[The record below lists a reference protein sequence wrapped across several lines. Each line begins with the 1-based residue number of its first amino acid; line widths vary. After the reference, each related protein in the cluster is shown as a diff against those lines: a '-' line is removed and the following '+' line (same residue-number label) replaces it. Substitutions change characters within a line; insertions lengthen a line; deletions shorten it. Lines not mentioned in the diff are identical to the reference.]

1 MESTNVVRVTIF
13 GQEYVIKTSANPQ
26 YIKDVAAYVNSK
38 MNEIKESGL
47 DVDSQQLKIAVL
59 ASMNI
64 TDELFSIRSESS
76 KFVDVMGKKTSHILE
91 LVNQK

>member
-64 TDELFSIRSESS
+64 TDELFSIRSDSG
-76 KFVDVMGKKTSHILE
+76 KFVDVMERKTSHILE
-91 LVNQK
+91 LVKQK

>member
-1 MESTNVVRVTIF
+1 MESANIVRVTIF
-13 GQEYVIKTSANPQ
+13 NQEYVIKTSANPQ
-26 YIKDVAAYVNSK
+26 YIKDVAAYVNKK

-64 TDELFSIRSESS
+64 TDELFSIRNDSSDLINTISEKSN
-76 KFVDVMGKKTSHILE
+76 HILE
-91 LVNQK
+91 LVNNK

>member
-1 MESTNVVRVTIF
+1 MESANVVRVTIF
-13 GQEYVIKTSANPQ
+13 GQEYVIKTSADPK

-38 MNEIKESGL
+38 MNEIKDSGL

-64 TDELFSIRSESS
+64 TDELFSIRNNSNE
-76 KFVDVMGKKTSHILE
+76 FANVIEGQTNHILE

>member
-1 MESTNVVRVTIF
+1 MEPSNIVRVTIF

-26 YIKDVAAYVNSK
+26 YIKDVAAYVNTK

-64 TDELFSIRSESS
+64 TDELFSIHKDSNILIDAIEDKSN
-76 KFVDVMGKKTSHILE
+76 HILE
-91 LVNQK
+91 LVNKS

>member
-1 MESTNVVRVTIF
+1 MESTNIVRVTIF

-64 TDELFSIRSESS
+64 TDELFSIRSDSG
-76 KFVDVMGKKTSHILE
+76 KFVDVMERKTSHILE
-91 LVNQK
+91 LVKQK

>member
-1 MESTNVVRVTIF
+1 MESTNIVRVTIF

-26 YIKDVAAYVNSK
+26 YIKDVAAYVNKK

-64 TDELFSIRSESS
+64 TDELFSIRNDSS
-76 KFVDVMGKKTSHILE
+76 DLTNTINEKSNHILE
-91 LVNQK
+91 LINNK

>member
-26 YIKDVAAYVNSK
+26 YIKDVAAYVNKK

-59 ASMNI
+59 TSMNI
-64 TDELFSIRSESS
+64 TDELFSIRNDSS
-76 KFVDVMGKKTSHILE
+76 DLINAINEKSHHISE
-91 LVNQK
+91 LVNNK

>member
-64 TDELFSIRSESS
+64 TDELFSIRNDSG
-76 KFVDVMGKKTSHILE
+76 KFVDVMERKTSHILE
-91 LVNQK
+91 LIKQK

>member
-64 TDELFSIRSESS
+64 TDELFSIRSDSD
-76 KFVDVMGKKTSHILE
+76 KFVDVMERKTSHILV
-91 LVNQK
+91 LVKQK

>member
-64 TDELFSIRSESS
+64 TDELFSIRNDSG
-76 KFVDVMGKKTSHILE
+76 KFVDVMERKTSHILK
-91 LVNQK
+91 LIKQK

>member
-26 YIKDVAAYVNSK
+26 YIKDVAAYVNKK

-59 ASMNI
+59 TSMNI
-64 TDELFSIRSESS
+64 TDELFSIRNDSS
-76 KFVDVMGKKTSHILE
+76 DLINAINEKSHHILE
-91 LVNQK
+91 LVNNK